1 MDIKSYNKAL
11 AQQVKK
17 ALDFAFT
24 KEVDPADEEVFYCC
38 DTDTVKY
45 KTIATQNRLR
55 LIFTCVDL
63 EHIWKYCADHLVHKY
78 FQSTT
83 FLTIKVTK
91 FRWLL
96 IHIKKPFRYTLIT
109 KT

>member
-24 KEVDPADEEVFYCC
+24 KEVDPADEEVFFCC

-45 KTIATQNRLR
+45 KTIATHNRVR

-63 EHIWKYCADHLVHKY
+63 EHIWKYCSDHLVHKH
-78 FQSTT
+78 FQSTPSWPSR
-83 FLTIKVTK
+83 LRNRSDYPIAPESPSNK
-91 FRWLL
+91 
-96 IHIKKPFRYTLIT
+96 H
-109 KT
+109 